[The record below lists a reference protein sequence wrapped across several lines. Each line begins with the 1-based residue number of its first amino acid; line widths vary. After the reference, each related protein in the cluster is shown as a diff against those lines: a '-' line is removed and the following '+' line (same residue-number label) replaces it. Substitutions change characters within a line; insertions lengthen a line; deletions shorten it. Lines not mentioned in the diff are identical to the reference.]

1 MYPSPRRRTTRG
13 RAEIVS
19 RILHP
24 AQRRDPRPVSTS
36 PLFGPTLTPMSRS
49 RATIDVSSYLI
60 EPDPSAAS
68 TTIDWMAM
76 FGNGRPVELEI
87 GSGKGLFLANAAT
100 ANPGHNFLGIELA
113 RKYARL
119 AAQRLAKLGSPNAKV
134 WAADAREVLTH
145 RIPDAS
151 LLAPFTSTSPTLGGR
166 NVTRSDASSRTPCVT
181 QIERAIEKGGELH
194 VASDVEE
201 YFTMI
206 RELIGACPRFRGRP
220 VPELG
225 DPEHDLDYLT
235 NFERKYRLEG
245 RPIYRAS
252 YDLP

>member
-1 MYPSPRRRTTRG
+1 MPR
-13 RAEIVS
+13 
-19 RILHP
+19 
-24 AQRRDPRPVSTS
+24 
-36 PLFGPTLTPMSRS
+36 SRS
-49 RATIDVSSYLI
+49 TIDVSSYLI
-60 EPDPSAAS
+60 QPDPSAAP
-68 TTIDWMAM
+68 TPINWTAI
-76 FGNGRPVELEI
+76 FGNDRPVELEI

-119 AAQRLAKLGSPNAKV
+119 AAQRLARLGLPNAKV
-134 WAADAREVLTH
+134 WATDARHVLTH
-145 RIPDAS
+145 LIPDSS
-151 LLAPFTSTSPTLGGR
+151 LRAVHVYFPDPWWKKRHKKRRVFTESL
-166 NVTRSDASSRTPCVT
+166 VA
-181 QIERAIEKGGELH
+181 QIDRATERGGELH

-206 RELIGACPRFRGRP
+206 RELIGACPRFRERP

-245 RPIYRAS
+245 RPICRAS
-252 YDLP
+252 YELP